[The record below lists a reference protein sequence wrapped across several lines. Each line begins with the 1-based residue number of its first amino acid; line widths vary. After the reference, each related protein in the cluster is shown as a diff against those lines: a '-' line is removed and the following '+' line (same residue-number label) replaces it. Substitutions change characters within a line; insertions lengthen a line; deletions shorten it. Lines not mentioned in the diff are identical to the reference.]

1 MRRIVLKAF
10 AHACAKHAAARAEH
24 AARAI
29 IRPAAAAALV
39 PVLGGAAI
47 GCLTLRSVLRV
58 RPVGVGAEN
67 RTDGELPS
75 GGARLE

>member
-29 IRPAAAAALV
+29 IFGQRYSGFQCSGA
-39 PVLGGAAI
+39 AAI
-47 GCLTLRSVLRV
+47 GI
-58 RPVGVGAEN
+58 
-67 RTDGELPS
+67 
-75 GGARLE
+75 